1 MEQSRRKNY
10 YRNISTGM
18 VLKCVNMVTSFVNRT
33 VFIYTL
39 GAAYLGVSG
48 LFTDILS
55 IFSLAELGIGNAI
68 TFHLYKPLATDDKE
82 EIKSL
87 RNEDVENQN
96 LDFLEALILDYED
109 KREEATEIYKN
120 LIKSVLC
127 EKKSYKA
134 FFSTK

>member
-55 IFSLAELGIGNAI
+55 IFSLAEL
-68 TFHLYKPLATDDKE
+68 
-82 EIKSL
+82 
-87 RNEDVENQN
+87 
-96 LDFLEALILDYED
+96 
-109 KREEATEIYKN
+109 
-120 LIKSVLC
+120 SVYFAPP
-127 EKKSYKA
+127 EPSA
-134 FFSTK
+134 RTN